1 MIDVSDG
8 LLADLG
14 HIAAASKVAI
24 DVTGDR
30 LEVAEPLRAV
40 GAALGIDP
48 VGLLLRGGDDHAL
61 AATFPPDATM
71 PDGWRLVGR
80 VSAGEGVT
88 VDGALPETDGGH
100 RHYR

>member
-8 LLADLG
+8 LLADLATWPMPARWPSTW
-14 HIAAASKVAI
+14 HRPAFP
-24 DVTGDR
+24 
-30 LEVAEPLRAV
+30 LAEPLQAV

-48 VGLLLRGGDDHAL
+48 MRLVLPGGDDHAL
-61 AATFPPDATM
+61 AATFPPDAAL
-71 PDGWRLVGR
+71 PEGWRPVGT

-88 VDGALPETDGGH
+88 VDGSSFEGDGGH